1 MMRSRSANFGGVGI
15 SASLAKSGM
24 QHPLLKTGKQ
34 GTLCQHRSKEGHFWE
49 DA

>member
-1 MMRSRSANFGGVGI
+1 MRLRSANFVDLDF

-34 GTLCQHRSKEGHFWE
+34 GTLCQHRSKEGHFRE